1 MHVCGAYPIFL
12 SIGVDSFQV
21 EASARSM
28 LADRPLVHHRS
39 SSPMH
44 GYSAVPRSV
53 VSFQSMSI
61 RETVSKPSGLT

>member
-1 MHVCGAYPIFL
+1 MYACGAYPIFL

-28 LADRPLVHHRS
+28 LADRPHAHHCS

-44 GYSAVPRSV
+44 EYSAVPRSV
-53 VSFQSMSI
+53 VLFQSMSI
-61 RETVSKPSGLT
+61 REKVSKPSGLT